1 MENNKAMQSSFLRGK
16 CQCGAKKRGPARR
29 KCNNIYVDDPVD
41 KPDLAIYSQLEL
53 LGNGQI
59 PSFDS
64 PDIVTNSW
72 RPFRL
77 RQEASVKIRNLSP
90 TVPAINAL
98 VHYGTSDFGIGTRVV
113 PRLSKVVNVAAN
125 SEIELLFP
133 LDQQTLNGDPRV
145 GVHIDIEHSHDPNLG
160 NNQGS
165 QIHDGGFTTESGR
178 NFTIQVP
185 VMNDAGFNR
194 QIHLSLMPT
203 DLLASLSF
211 NTENFAPFEQKTV
224 QLTIEIPNHLHG
236 TAANYLSKSVTV
248 VGRLANGEVI
258 NGITRLVRIDD

>member
-1 MENNKAMQSSFLRGK
+1 MENNKTRRSFLMGK
-16 CQCGAKKRGPARR
+16 CHCGAKKRGPTKR

-53 LGNGQI
+53 LSNGQI
-59 PSFDS
+59 PSYDN

-98 VHYGTSDFGIGTRVV
+98 VHYATSDFGIGTLVV
-113 PRLSKVVNVAAN
+113 PRLSKVVNLAPS

-145 GVHIDIEHSHDPNLG
+145 GVHIGIEHPYDPNLD
-160 NNQGS
+160 NNYGS
-165 QIHDGGFTTESGR
+165 QVHDGGFTTESGR

-185 VMNDAGFNR
+185 VMNNASFNR
-194 QIHLSLMPT
+194 QILLSLMPT
-203 DLLASLSF
+203 DLLVSLSF

-224 QLTIEIPNHLHG
+224 DLNIEIPNHLHG

-248 VGRLANGEVI
+248 VGRLPNGEVI